1 MTTRRQAAL
10 SHGGIV
16 LQPLLSH
23 AQASENLGCEIPDN
37 AWRRIERAF
46 ALFGDGMDNLATS
59 RPNDAKNDPQSWHQ
73 QQKASVADLNR
84 AFDCISR
91 VTVDRRQ
98 FLCDALENYSLQTR
112 GHSGGLENLRHL
124 EAMRSQLIRIMTF
137 IERAECFQIEVP
149 TEATL
154 KADLIQEIYGAVTQ
168 SGLPATLSS
177 NGAARGLTRFEA
189 FLLALGIER
198 GNSEQAFAKVVR
210 RALTKV
216 G

>member
-1 MTTRRQAAL
+1 M
-10 SHGGIV
+10 
-16 LQPLLSH
+16 
-23 AQASENLGCEIPDN
+23 
-37 AWRRIERAF
+37 
-46 ALFGDGMDNLATS
+46 
-59 RPNDAKNDPQSWHQ
+59 K
-73 QQKASVADLNR
+73 
-84 AFDCISR
+84 
-91 VTVDRRQ
+91 
-98 FLCDALENYSLQTR
+98 
-112 GHSGGLENLRHL
+112 
-124 EAMRSQLIRIMTF
+124 SQLIRIMTF

-154 KADLIQEIYGAVTQ
+154 KADLIQEVYGAVTQ